1 MEVCL
6 HSFVGVPADTSVT
19 RAAVQELDL
28 RQALALL
35 DYFGK
40 WFDIY
45 RYVGGVVARTA
56 LDETT
61 PSP

>member
-6 HSFVGVPADTSVT
+6 HSFVGVPTDTSVT
-19 RAAVQELDL
+19 RAAVQELGL

-45 RYVGGVVARTA
+45 R
-56 LDETT
+56 
-61 PSP
+61 